1 MALDDLD
8 YNRISLDFF
17 YLYLTKPRF
26 RDIISGTS
34 QPQITSVPLKNIEI
48 PLPPLEDQRR
58 IAAILDKAASI
69 RRYRARAI
77 TKADAFLRSVFLE
90 LFGDPVSN
98 SKRLPLTRLGDLAK
112 VVTGNTPPRASEHL
126 RSEEHT
132 SELQSLMRIS
142 YAVFCLKKKTTNN
155 QQRNE
160 NIQTTTNE

>member
-8 YNRISLDFF
+8 YNRISLAFLYH
-17 YLYLTKPRF
+17 YLRKRGF

-34 QPQITSVPLKNIEI
+34 QPQITSGPLKNIEI

-98 SKRLPLTRLGDLAK
+98 SKDRKSTRL
-112 VVTGNTPPRASEHL
+112 NSSH
-126 RSEEHT
+126 
-132 SELQSLMRIS
+132 
-142 YAVFCLKKKTTNN
+142 
-155 QQRNE
+155 
-160 NIQTTTNE
+160 